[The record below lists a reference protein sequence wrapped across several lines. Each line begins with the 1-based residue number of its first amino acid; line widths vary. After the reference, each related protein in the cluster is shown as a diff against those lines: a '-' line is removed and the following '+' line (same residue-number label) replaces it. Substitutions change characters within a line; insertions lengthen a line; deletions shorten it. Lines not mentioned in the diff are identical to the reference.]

1 MLAFDNYAEEAS
13 ERREK
18 IKNLRIDK
26 QGREVPY
33 EPVKYETRKK
43 GPADT
48 KAAAAGKIEKLR

>member
-1 MLAFDNYAEEAS
+1 LAFDNYFQEAA

-26 QGREVPY
+26 QGREVTY

-48 KAAAAGKIEKLR
+48 KAAAAGKIEKLK

>member
-1 MLAFDNYAEEAS
+1 MAFDNYAEEAA

-18 IKNLRIDK
+18 IKNMRIDK
-26 QGREVPY
+26 QGRDVTY